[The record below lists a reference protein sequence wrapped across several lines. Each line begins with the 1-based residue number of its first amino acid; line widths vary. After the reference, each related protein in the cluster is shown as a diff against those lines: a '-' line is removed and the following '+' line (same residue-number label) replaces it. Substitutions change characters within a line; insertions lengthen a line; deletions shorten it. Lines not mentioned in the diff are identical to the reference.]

1 MYITTDMIIT
11 AGAVLGVVSSACAV
25 LFAMH
30 KRYLK
35 QNQQAEEI
43 QRIKDEQTL
52 IFYALLACLDGL
64 QQLGANHT
72 VPEMKGKLEKYLN
85 VSAHK

>member
-1 MYITTDMIIT
+1 MYIDTQFIIT
-11 AGAVLGVVSSACAV
+11 AGAVIGAVSAISGL
-25 LFAMH
+25 LFSIYR
-30 KRYLK
+30 RYLK

-43 QRIKDEQTL
+43 KGIKDEQTL

-72 VPEMKGKLEKYLN
+72 VPDMKSRLEKHLN
-85 VSAHK
+85 VNAHK